1 VDGVWQRA
9 AQPEHLQGQ
18 RPGQDHHAINTD
30 RKARSHIRQLEALGF
45 TVTLAR
51 AA

>member
-1 VDGVWQRA
+1 MIIWNLLADPA
-9 AQPEHLQGQ
+9 ARYHDLGADYYAS
-18 RPGQDHHAINTD
+18 RIDTG

-45 TVTLAR
+45 TVTLAP